1 MNRVRVVQGWL
12 NRFPQG
18 TYLEIGVQF
27 GLSFAPVRTRRKIA
41 VDPRIRMPR
50 FARRIAQ
57 RRAAETHYFE
67 TTSDHFFA
75 EQTALLS
82 ASGIDV
88 ALIDGLHTHE
98 QTVIDVEQP
107 LGWLHEGGLIV
118 MHDCNPKSV
127 AQACPAASYEQ
138 FRKRHWGS
146 WFWCGD
152 VWKTIVYLRSQR
164 KDLEVF
170 VLDCDFGVGV
180 IRRGQPADT
189 LDLSPETIQAL
200 TYDDLARDRHRL
212 LNLQPARYYHE
223 FLRSR

>member
-1 MNRVRVVQGWL
+1 MNRVQVVQGWL

-27 GLSFAPVRTRRKIA
+27 GLSFAPARTRRKIA

-50 FARRIAQ
+50 FARRIAA

-67 TTSDHFFA
+67 TTSDCFFA
-75 EQTALLS
+75 EQAGLLG

-98 QTVIDVEQP
+98 QTVVDVENT
-107 LGWLHEGGLIV
+107 LRWLTPGGLIV
-118 MHDCNPKSV
+118 MHDCNPQSA

-152 VWKTIVYLRSQR
+152 VWKTILYLRACR
-164 KDLEVF
+164 KDLEVL
-170 VLDCDFGVGV
+170 VLDCDFGVGIV
-180 IRRGQPADT
+180 RRGQPHTT
-189 LDLSPETIQAL
+189 LDLSAEAIRGL
-200 TYDDLARDRHRL
+200 TYDDLARDRQRL

-223 FLRSR
+223 FFHSR